1 MTKLSLNPSVEQN
14 SAHEQKPADG
24 QNPDYEPLPADGKN
38 PAERLSPL
46 NNVVFACIFQSKEY
60 SGTAMLE
67 LLNAILGHVGEEPI
81 AEIIDMKSEYP
92 LMGESVGQKYGR
104 LDVRVKAESG
114 RLFDVEIQVKNDK
127 MNSRSL
133 FYGLRMGHDEFHPG
147 TSYENMPTVRMI
159 NITDFYVHEGSSHIV
174 EPVFLS
180 YKHEPHDIA
189 TDKFAIYHIQLPE
202 FRKRYQTLE
211 SVMGDPFNSWL
222 FLLDRAYK
230 DKNEMEVLSDMTE
243 GMKNFALRYNIAIDD
258 PDLIRRYRMV
268 EDGKRDVAQQ
278 IQTAVNKAVN
288 KAVSKAITE
297 QKLLDAKGFKEK
309 GYKISDI
316 ADVTGLSI
324 EEIEAL

>member
-14 SAHEQKPADG
+14 SAHEQKPAD
-24 QNPDYEPLPADGKN
+24 
-38 PAERLSPL
+38 
-46 NNVVFACIFQSKEY
+46 
-60 SGTAMLE
+60 
-67 LLNAILGHVGEEPI
+67 
-81 AEIIDMKSEYP
+81 
-92 LMGESVGQKYGR
+92 GQKYGR

-202 FRKRYQTLE
+202 FRKRYRTLE
-211 SVMGDPFNSWL
+211 SVIGNPF
-222 FLLDRAYK
+222 
-230 DKNEMEVLSDMTE
+230 
-243 GMKNFALRYNIAIDD
+243 
-258 PDLIRRYRMV
+258 
-268 EDGKRDVAQQ
+268 
-278 IQTAVNKAVN
+278 
-288 KAVSKAITE
+288 
-297 QKLLDAKGFKEK
+297 
-309 GYKISDI
+309 
-316 ADVTGLSI
+316 
-324 EEIEAL
+324 